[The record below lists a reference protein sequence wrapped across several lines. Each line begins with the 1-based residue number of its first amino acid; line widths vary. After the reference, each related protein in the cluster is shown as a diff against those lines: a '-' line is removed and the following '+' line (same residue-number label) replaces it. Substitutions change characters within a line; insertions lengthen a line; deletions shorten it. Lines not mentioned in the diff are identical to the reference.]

1 MSFFSWLLGKPAKQA
16 QRGTDILGGLKSGG
30 VPHPALVGRSTPNPE
45 GAPSPATAQSRNE
58 RMERREALYMVVRD
72 AMVRAGVLSASYKF
86 KVLALD
92 QRGQQFLV
100 MMDLAREYGSEAVRL
115 SEIESLIAQTAKT
128 RHEITVT
135 AVYWRINDQIA
146 THIPQK
152 GVAPQGA
159 SLPLSPAA
167 PSHPVTIAASVAAGP
182 ALAAATTPIPLT
194 AAGGAHAPGAPPIL
208 KPRPEIPVRLV
219 APRFDPIEADEVAAF
234 KRALATAATA
244 RVPVAAAAAGV
255 SLRSGA
261 RRTAPQG
268 LDFADTEMPDQ
279 DSRSQ
284 SLGST
289 QYGDL

>member
-1 MSFFSWLLGKPAKQA
+1 MSFFSWLLGKPAQKT
-16 QRGTDILGGLKSGG
+16 GHGIEPLGDLRPGG
-30 VPHPALVGRSTPNPE
+30 MSPPAAVGRSTPQPE
-45 GAPSPATAQSRNE
+45 GAALPATAHSRNE
-58 RMERREALYMVVRD
+58 RMERREALYVVVRD

-92 QRGQQFLV
+92 PRGLQFLV

-115 SEIESLIAQTAKT
+115 SEIESLITQTAKT
-128 RHEITVT
+128 HHEITVT

-146 THIPQK
+146 ANIPQK

-167 PSHPVTIAASVAAGP
+167 PMAASVAAGP
-182 ALAAATTPIPLT
+182 ALAAVAAPAPLT
-194 AAGGAHAPGAPPIL
+194 GAGTAHAPAAPPIL
-208 KPRPEIPVRLV
+208 KPAPETPVRLV

-234 KRALATAATA
+234 KRALATAAAA
-244 RVPVAAAAAGV
+244 RVPVAAAPGV
-255 SLRSGA
+255 PLRSGA
-261 RRTAPQG
+261 RRGGPQG

>member
-1 MSFFSWLLGKPAKQA
+1 
-16 QRGTDILGGLKSGG
+16 
-30 VPHPALVGRSTPNPE
+30 
-45 GAPSPATAQSRNE
+45 
-58 RMERREALYMVVRD
+58 MERREALYMVVRD

-92 QRGQQFLV
+92 PRGLQFLV
-100 MMDLAREYGSEAVRL
+100 MMDLAREYGSETVRL

-146 THIPQK
+146 ANIPQK
-152 GVAPQGA
+152 GVAPHGA
-159 SLPLSPAA
+159 SLPLVPAT
-167 PSHPVTIAASVAAGP
+167 PGHPVTVAASVAAAP
-182 ALAAATTPIPLT
+182 APIAGAAQVATS
-194 AAGGAHAPGAPPIL
+194 PPIL
-208 KPRPEIPVRLV
+208 KPAPEIPVRLV

-234 KRALATAATA
+234 KRALATAAAA
-244 RVPVAAAAAGV
+244 RVPIAAAPGV
-255 SLRSGA
+255 SLRSGSRQGVA
-261 RRTAPQG
+261 QAP
-268 LDFADTEMPDQ
+268 DFADTEMPDQ

>member
-1 MSFFSWLLGKPAKQA
+1 MSFFSWLLGKPAKPT
-16 QRGTDILGGLKSGG
+16 QRGTDLLGGLKSGG
-30 VPHPALVGRSTPNPE
+30 VPHPAVVGRSTPSPE
-45 GAPSPATAQSRNE
+45 SATSSATAHSRNE

-92 QRGQQFLV
+92 PRGGQFLV

-146 THIPQK
+146 AHIPQK
-152 GVAPQGA
+152 GVAPHGA
-159 SLPLSPAA
+159 SLPLSPATPA
-167 PSHPVTIAASVAAGP
+167 HHVTVAASVAAGP
-182 ALAAATTPIPLT
+182 ALVAAAAPAPLT
-194 AAGGAHAPGAPPIL
+194 GAGVAHPPAALPSL
-208 KPRPEIPVRLV
+208 KPASEAPVRLV

-234 KRALATAATA
+234 KRALATAAAA
-244 RVPVAAAAAGV
+244 RVPVAAAPGV
-255 SLRSGA
+255 PVRSGA
-261 RRTAPQG
+261 RPGAPQG

-279 DSRSQ
+279 ESRSQ

>member
-1 MSFFSWLLGKPAKQA
+1 
-16 QRGTDILGGLKSGG
+16 
-30 VPHPALVGRSTPNPE
+30 
-45 GAPSPATAQSRNE
+45 
-58 RMERREALYMVVRD
+58 MERREALYVVVRD

-92 QRGQQFLV
+92 PRGLQFLV

-115 SEIESLIAQTAKT
+115 SEIESLITQTAKT
-128 RHEITVT
+128 HHEITVT

-146 THIPQK
+146 ANIPQK

-167 PSHPVTIAASVAAGP
+167 PMAASVAAGP
-182 ALAAATTPIPLT
+182 ALAAVAAPAPLT
-194 AAGGAHAPGAPPIL
+194 GAGTAHAPAAPPIL
-208 KPRPEIPVRLV
+208 KPAPETPVRLV

-234 KRALATAATA
+234 KRALATAAAA
-244 RVPVAAAAAGV
+244 RVPVAAAPGV
-255 SLRSGA
+255 PLRSGA
-261 RRTAPQG
+261 RRGGPQG

>member
-1 MSFFSWLLGKPAKQA
+1 MSFFSWLLGKSAKQT
-16 QRGTDILGGLKSGG
+16 RRDTDLLGGLNAGG
-30 VPHPALVGRSTPNPE
+30 VPNPAVGGRSMPNTE
-45 GAPSPATAQSRNE
+45 GAPSPATAHSKNE
-58 RMERREALYMVVRD
+58 RMQRREALYMVVRD

-92 QRGQQFLV
+92 PRGQQFLV

-115 SEIESLIAQTAKT
+115 SEIESLIVQTAKT

-146 THIPQK
+146 ANIPQK
-152 GVAPQGA
+152 GVSPQGA

-167 PSHPVTIAASVAAGP
+167 PAPATIAASAAAGSS
-182 ALAAATTPIPLT
+182 LAAASAPAPLM
-194 AAGGAHAPGAPPIL
+194 AAGSAHAAAVPPVL
-208 KPRPEIPVRLV
+208 KPAPEIPVRLV

-234 KRALATAATA
+234 KRALATAAAA
-244 RVPVAAAAAGV
+244 RVPVVGAAGEPV
-255 SLRSGA
+255 RSGA
-261 RRTAPQG
+261 RRAAPQG